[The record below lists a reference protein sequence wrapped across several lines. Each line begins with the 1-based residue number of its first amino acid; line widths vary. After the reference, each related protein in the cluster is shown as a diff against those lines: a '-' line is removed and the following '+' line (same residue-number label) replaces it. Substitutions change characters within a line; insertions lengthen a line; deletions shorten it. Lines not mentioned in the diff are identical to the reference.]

1 MYKSLAGSKFPGAVD
16 CIDCAADSAV
26 VTAVMEG
33 VSTACSL
40 ALELHPAAS
49 IVIQKPWIMV
59 SINDDEDPH
68 FRKAGGCERLL

>member
-1 MYKSLAGSKFPGAVD
+1 LYKSLAGSTFPGAVD

-40 ALELHPAAS
+40 ALELYPAAS

>member
-1 MYKSLAGSKFPGAVD
+1 MD

-33 VSTACSL
+33 VSIACSL

-49 IVIQKPWIMV
+49 IVIQRPWIMV